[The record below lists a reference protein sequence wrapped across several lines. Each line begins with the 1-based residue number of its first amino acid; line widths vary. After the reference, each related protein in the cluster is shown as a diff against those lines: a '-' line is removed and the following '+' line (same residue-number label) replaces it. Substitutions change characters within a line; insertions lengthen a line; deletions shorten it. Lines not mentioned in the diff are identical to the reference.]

1 MLFFIIRIVDA
12 PFYADAR
19 KRYNLCLAEV
29 INQIKFIKKNKNF
42 HGKPFF

>member
-12 PFYADAR
+12 PFYVDA
-19 KRYNLCLAEV
+19 KKGYNLCLAEV
-29 INQIKFIKKNKNF
+29 ISQIKFIKKRNNF